1 MVCDTSNVW
10 LLSFAAE
17 HANIVEFFEY
27 FCRIEY
33 NDTIVDTMSSV
44 LSRCVVLA
52 HELPARTLGHRT
64 QINRSEW
71 YIVTAEIH
79 STARN
84 RVKRGN
90 SEANELSAIECDAR
104 PRWRVPK
111 VISQVTY

>member
-1 MVCDTSNVW
+1 M
-10 LLSFAAE
+10 
-17 HANIVEFFEY
+17 
-27 FCRIEY
+27 
-33 NDTIVDTMSSV
+33 
-44 LSRCVVLA
+44 LA